1 MKDIYSPLE
10 IDEEWDNFS
19 PTEAVA
25 PAPLAPGTRIEVQ
38 GPASGEET
46 STIVPNQ
53 EDVAPVI
60 PGDPPETQPVNIE
73 PGTTEP
79 ETSIVGLKK
88 DKDGD
93 YQPVMQRDILSDET
107 PPPQPAA
114 GGSGPPNDPPTNDL
128 STLGMENTKSSV
140 GMDSAV
146 EALPTVAAND
156 EKDSTESNTASSL
169 DMDNITTDPAR
180 EAAMNAMGGTETSK
194 KEPEPEPL
202 NKDEIIAKW
211 GGENTADTSDS
222 DTLEV
227 NEIGG
232 TAKNEANVSAETEN
246 KNDADNPVAIKVPV
260 GEDDMPKP
268 EEDVNPMLSAEMDN
282 TKAEKPSSPDNDAI
296 AGAVE
301 NLLKAIEDKI
311 GELENGLEA
320 ANKEKTVLDQQ
331 VLENASSIEGMQK
344 DLADLKAQYDKAKDM
359 APNGP
364 M

>member
-1 MKDIYSPLE
+1 VKDIYSPLE
-10 IDEEWDNFS
+10 IDEEWDNFAPVDTAEAPAPAAPGAQIVPEANPAS
-19 PTEAVA
+19 VKVAVA
-25 PAPLAPGTRIEVQ
+25 PETEAPAV
-38 GPASGEET
+38 
-46 STIVPNQ
+46 
-53 EDVAPVI
+53 
-60 PGDPPETQPVNIE
+60 
-73 PGTTEP
+73 
-79 ETSIVGLKK
+79 
-88 DKDGD
+88 
-93 YQPVMQRDILSDET
+93 
-107 PPPQPAA
+107 AA
-114 GGSGPPNDPPTNDL
+114 GGTPPPNDPPNSNVLDPVP
-128 STLGMENTKSSV
+128 NTKDAPSTDISEFV
-140 GMDSAV
+140 KQEGADNAQADMDQNSK
-146 EALPTVAAND
+146 ALPTTAPITDGNGAAEMSND
-156 EKDSTESNTASSL
+156 MAADADNNKTAVGL
-169 DMDNITTDPAR
+169 DMDTISTDPAR

-194 KEPEPEPL
+194 AEPEPEPL

-222 DTLEV
+222 DTLEM

-232 TAKNEANVSAETEN
+232 TAKNEANAPAETEN

-268 EEDVNPMLSAEMDN
+268 EEDVNPMLVAEMDN

-331 VLENASSIEGMQK
+331 VQENASSIEGMQK

-364 M
+364 L